1 MSKESELYDKFVDCL
16 SNKLDGEPTGKE
28 LEVVMNFLKRQNIQ
42 ATTKHEGLKKLSD
55 KVVQLPFDD
64 MNVMPEKKVN

>member
-1 MSKESELYDKFVDCL
+1 
-16 SNKLDGEPTGKE
+16 
-28 LEVVMNFLKRQNIQ
+28 MNFLKQQNIQ

-64 MNVMPEKKVN
+64 MDVMPEKKVN

>member
-1 MSKESELYDKFVDCL
+1 MSKESKLYDKFVDVL

-28 LEVVMNFLKRQNIQ
+28 LEVIMNFLKQQNIQ
-42 ATTKHEGLKKLSD
+42 ATTKHEGLRNLNS

-64 MNVMPEKKVN
+64 ADVLPEKKVN